1 MTFDYDEQIVSC
13 LHKDAW
19 GYRPTQ
25 DWWSWWN
32 AATDTQKQV
41 EWDILLD
48 QMEQSQSEETRMKEA
63 ALDNLN
69 NKINMVKSLSSTPMS
84 TYDALRWLVQS
95 ESPDEFDLTYGAS
108 HFAYI
113 WGIDFN
119 SEYED
124 TLQTICDDMLMVINE
139 GPDAHPNQ
147 CNVQYNFKPMLIE
160 ELV

>member
-1 MTFDYDEQIVSC
+1 MTFDFDEQFVSC

-84 TYDALRWLVQS
+84 CRMSNYCYQMYILFRPNLLILRYLLVH
-95 ESPDEFDLTYGAS
+95 LYL
-108 HFAYI
+108 HKI
-113 WGIDFN
+113 
-119 SEYED
+119 
-124 TLQTICDDMLMVINE
+124 
-139 GPDAHPNQ
+139 
-147 CNVQYNFKPMLIE
+147 
-160 ELV
+160 